1 MAKFKLLLDS
11 NFNQTVENPEKWS
24 ETKVAQKSNRK
35 LNLESYTSSA
45 DSRNIQILAYFSK
58 IIQIFEKL
66 FRDKMSTSAT
76 STTSTT
82 SSTSTTQ
89 LMNNPVAMITDQSD
103 RNQSKSNNLG
113 SLDLLVNDNP
123 VVPSSSE
130 VKENSSEQ
138 NPRKSRNL
146 DIENEFSIFALF
158 QSKTNFNNN
167 LDLSDLDDSNLDYEE
182 VYKSD
187 DESNDEPLPKS
198 FGTDISTSFTAL
210 FRQWNNPES
219 GDKSKST
226 TEQAES
232 LENTNL
238 TSEQVQSF
246 DKTNLSSGPVSFSN
260 FFRNIPDTLLDE
272 SMKTQLQN
280 LTENA
285 GDYLSRWPIQP

>member
-66 FRDKMSTSAT
+66 FRDKM
-76 STTSTT
+76 TTST
-82 SSTSTTQ
+82 SQ
-89 LMNNPVAMITDQSD
+89 LTATNQMNNLFGITTHKSD
-103 RNQSKSNNLG
+103 RNLFKSNNPG
-113 SLDLLVNDNP
+113 SLDLLVNNNP
-123 VVPSSSE
+123 VVPSSSSVIDH

-158 QSKTNFNNN
+158 QNKTNFNNN

-187 DESNDEPLPKS
+187 DESDDEPLPKS
-198 FGTDISTSFTAL
+198 FGTDISTSFAAL

-272 SMKTQLQN
+272 SMKTRLQN